1 MTLNPAVPLTSAATP
16 PSGRDWASILAGEA
30 LVCGLIGKLLIDDLQ
45 PAWLQG
51 LINDGVFDEIPF
63 GAEQPDVIE
72 GLKLLQKW
80 AIPHRTGAQ
89 DPEFL
94 KMRSDYTRLFIGPG
108 KLPAIPWESAA
119 LDPDRQ
125 LFQPRTLDVRRWY
138 RRFGLE
144 PVRLYNEPDDHV
156 GLELAFLAHLAQ
168 QGLAALDQGDEAQLN
183 ETLTAQREFL
193 AAHPLQWIPAWCAQ
207 VEASA
212 ETDFFRGLAR
222 LTRGVLAELA
232 AVFNPSLRLEAA

>member
-1 MTLNPAVPLTSAATP
+1 MTPHSSLPVTSNALPAASA
-16 PSGRDWASILAGEA
+16 DWASVLAGEA
-30 LVCGLIGKLLIDDLQ
+30 LVCGLLGKLLVDDLQ
-45 PAWLQG
+45 PAWLQS
-51 LINDGVFDEIPF
+51 LVNEGVFDDIPF
-63 GAEQPDVIE
+63 GAAQPDVAA
-72 GLKLLQKW
+72 GLQALQQW
-80 AIPHRTGAQ
+80 AIAHRTGAL
-89 DPEFL
+89 DPEFIAL
-94 KMRSDYTRLFIGPG
+94 RGDYTRLFIGPG

-125 LFQPRTLDVRRWY
+125 LFQQRTLDVRRWY

-168 QGLAALDQGDEAQLN
+168 QALAALDQDDQVRLN
-183 ETLTAQREFL
+183 ELLAAQREFL
-193 AAHPLQWIPAWCAQ
+193 AAHPLQWIPAWCSQ

-222 LTRGVLAELA
+222 VTRGVLAELA
-232 AVFNPSLRLEAA
+232 AVLNPPLPLEAA